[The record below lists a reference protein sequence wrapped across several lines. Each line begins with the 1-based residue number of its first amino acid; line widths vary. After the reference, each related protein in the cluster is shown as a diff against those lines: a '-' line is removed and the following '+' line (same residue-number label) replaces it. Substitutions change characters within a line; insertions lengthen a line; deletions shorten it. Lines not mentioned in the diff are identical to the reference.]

1 MKKLF
6 KIEGIPKPGAIIYS
20 EIVAQSP
27 IMKDFYHM
35 VAEEVLSKMS
45 SGRILDIG
53 TGPGYLPLE
62 IGQRSSDLEIKAI
75 DISPAMVEIA
85 RHNAQK
91 MGLQERVEFLFGSAD
106 NIPFEEEH
114 FDLIVSTGSFHHW
127 AEPKECLKEIRRVL
141 KNRGEAWIYD
151 LRRDITKEATLEARK
166 RYGWLLSS
174 LFLYIVRLH
183 SSVRAQEVQKL
194 LSSPELDFSSKRLED
209 RGVILKQELKK

>member
-6 KIEGIPKPGAIIYS
+6 TIEGIPKPGAIVYS
-20 EIVAQSP
+20 AIVAKSP
-27 IMKDFYHM
+27 VMKDFYHM

-62 IGQRSSDLEIKAI
+62 ISQRSSGIEIKAI

-85 RHNAQK
+85 KHNAQE

-106 NIPFEEEH
+106 NIPFEEGH

-127 AEPKECLKEIRRVL
+127 AEPKECLKEIHRVL
-141 KNRGEAWIYD
+141 KDGGEAWIYD
-151 LRRDITKEATLEARK
+151 LRRDITKDATLEARK

-183 SSVRAQEVQKL
+183 SSVRAQEVQEL
-194 LSSPELDFSSKRLED
+194 LSSPELNFSSKRVED

>member
-6 KIEGIPKPGAIIYS
+6 KIEGIPKPGAIVYS
-20 EIVAQSP
+20 AIVAKSP

-35 VAEEVLSKMS
+35 VAEEVLLKIS

-62 IGQRSSDLEIKAI
+62 IGQRSSGLEIKAI
-75 DISPAMVEIA
+75 DISSTMVEIA
-85 RHNAQK
+85 KQNGQK
-91 MGLQERVEFLFGSAD
+91 MGLQERVEFLFGSAE
-106 NIPFEEEH
+106 NIPFEEGH

-127 AEPKECLKEIRRVL
+127 AKPKECLKEIHRVL
-141 KNRGEAWIYD
+141 KNGGEAWIYD
-151 LRRDITKEATLEARK
+151 LRQDITKEAKLETRK

-183 SSVRAQEVQKL
+183 SSVRAQEVQEL
-194 LSSPELDFSSKRLED
+194 LSSPELNFSSKSVED
-209 RGVILKQELKK
+209 RGIILKQELKK